1 MSKMSNTLLIL
12 GGAALV
18 GVAYYSYRRRKSQKP
33 VSKEQLINDLVDNLD
48 AEVVDRLTLSDVTN
62 YFKSLQLKRGRDVP
76 FIAKAVKNG
85 IDSYLL
91 ATFNEETKDIINNKL
106 ISPKS
111 IDDELMKILENE
123 TFVVLS

>member
-1 MSKMSNTLLIL
+1 MSNTLLIL

-18 GVAYYSYRRRKSQKP
+18 GGAYYCYRRRKSQKP
-33 VSKEQLINDLVDNLD
+33 VSKEKLINNLVDKLD

-62 YFKSLQLKRGRDVP
+62 YFKSLQLKKGRDLP
-76 FIAKAVKNG
+76 IIAKAVKNG
-85 IDSYLL
+85 INSYLL
-91 ATFNEETKDIINNKL
+91 VTFNEETNDIINYKL

-123 TFVVLS
+123 TLVVLS

>member
-1 MSKMSNTLLIL
+1 MSNTLLIL

-18 GVAYYSYRRRKSQKP
+18 GGAYYCYRRRKSQKT

-48 AEVVDRLTLSDVTN
+48 AEVVDKLTFSDVTN

-91 ATFNEETKDIINNKL
+91 ATFNEETNAIINNKL

-111 IDDELMKILENE
+111 IDDEIMKILENE